1 MWGQSVPSHLKR
13 LYGCHGASKVVQ
25 CPAALQELF
34 EIFPEDRPAMLQV
47 AGERGDWRQVLAL
60 HAQSV
65 DETPFEE
72 KGELYRNTATNL
84 VSAQQWNRA
93 LRLIEEFREQC
104 SPSQFWENRIGG
116 LMLSVYSRWGS
127 WPEILQVLQ
136 EGQTYPDTITASDR
150 CEAMLALAQQDWQRA
165 LEVMEMSRGFGER
178 GKETYIA
185 GMNAWA
191 SGRHWEKVF
200 DMFREIEETLKDKD
214 VFEGAL
220 SACYK
225 LCRSDDNPA
234 PVAAAMSFLI
244 REMCGRSMPPS
255 DRYRNMDTRHLFFEQ
270 PFCFESF

>member
-1 MWGQSVPSHLKR
+1 
-13 LYGCHGASKVVQ
+13 
-25 CPAALQELF
+25 
-34 EIFPEDRPAMLQV
+34 
-47 AGERGDWRQVLAL
+47 
-60 HAQSV
+60 
-65 DETPFEE
+65 
-72 KGELYRNTATNL
+72 
-84 VSAQQWNRA
+84 
-93 LRLIEEFREQC
+93 
-104 SPSQFWENRIGG
+104 
-116 LMLSVYSRWGS
+116 
-127 WPEILQVLQ
+127 
-136 EGQTYPDTITASDR
+136 
-150 CEAMLALAQQDWQRA
+150 
-165 LEVMEMSRGFGER
+165 
-178 GKETYIA
+178 
-185 GMNAWA
+185 MNAWA